1 MGQIGGRLRTAFPF
15 YGSAN
20 PSSSTGRVFCEPD
33 FFVEGVLQA
42 SGPAITVRL
51 AVDRDR
57 SDAARRVEAI
67 RTQHAAKLV
76 ANPLFS

>member
-1 MGQIGGRLRTAFPF
+1 MPTAGLLKPRTYRDSVALMVL
-15 YGSAN
+15 
-20 PSSSTGRVFCEPD
+20 SSVLSEA
-33 FFVEGVLQA
+33 EGVLQA